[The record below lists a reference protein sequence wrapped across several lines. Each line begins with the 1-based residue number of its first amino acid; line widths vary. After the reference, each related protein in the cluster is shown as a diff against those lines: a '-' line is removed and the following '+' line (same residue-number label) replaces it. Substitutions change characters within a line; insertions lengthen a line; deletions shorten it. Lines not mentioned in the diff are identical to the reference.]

1 MENSHLSHP
10 QNLYEVLIEELGLS
24 EHTIE
29 ILHSV
34 GVTHIG
40 DCINFFNNAGK
51 ATITVASEF
60 IIEMYDVVLPQL
72 EKHGY
77 WPRYKIGDDEKM

>member
-29 ILHSV
+29 ILHRI
-34 GVTHIG
+34 GVTYIG
-40 DCINFFNNAGK
+40 DCIDFFNRAGR
-51 ATITVASEF
+51 ATPPSNTEF
-60 IIEMYDVVLPQL
+60 IGEMYDAVLPEL

-77 WPRYKIGDDEKM
+77 WPRYKMDDDEKM